1 MRLLRPA
8 NVTQTMR
15 CGRRLGPVA
24 HGGLVAASKLAQTRS
39 ALRLPYFRNN
49 VLPMLEAHGHSF
61 GPTARRGRGVKARK
75 AAARCYAFRADAAG

>member
-39 ALRLPYFRNN
+39 AL
-49 VLPMLEAHGHSF
+49 F
-61 GPTARRGRGVKARK
+61 GRTARRGCGVKARK